1 MNKKCTFIT
10 ILVLVAGMTML
21 ASSCYGE
28 GKISKGSTC
37 SPDKDSCCPDKD
49 SCCPDK
55 DSCCPDKE
63 PCCPSDKKSAS
74 KKSSTAKPACCPD
87 KEPCCPSGE
96 KSLSE
101 KCC

>member
-55 DSCCPDKE
+55 E

-87 KEPCCPSGE
+87 KEPCCPSDK
-96 KSLSE
+96 KSAS
-101 KCC
+101 KKSS